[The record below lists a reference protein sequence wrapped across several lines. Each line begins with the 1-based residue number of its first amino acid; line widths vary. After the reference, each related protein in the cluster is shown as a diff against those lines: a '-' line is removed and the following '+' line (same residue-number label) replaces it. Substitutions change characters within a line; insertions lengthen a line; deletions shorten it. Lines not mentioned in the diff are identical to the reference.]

1 VDPGR
6 AKIPEGAAASRPQRS
21 VSHQG
26 FHIEPGGSRPVK
38 TQRADADNTVVS
50 VTISP
55 PIRVFAL
62 LGALAAT
69 ALVAFLFLVGRSG
82 SETGSLA
89 SPTPV
94 TRPAAKPAP
103 AGAKTPTTTP
113 RLTPR
118 PAAVQ
123 TKSGF
128 PLPVDRALRHHRVV
142 VVFVYMPGARVDAV
156 VRAEARAGALRSGA
170 GYVAISALSEPLVRL
185 LVAKTGVLPDPAVVI
200 VKRPGVITTTLSV
213 TDRETVAQ
221 AVAQAKR

>member
-1 VDPGR
+1 
-6 AKIPEGAAASRPQRS
+6 
-21 VSHQG
+21 
-26 FHIEPGGSRPVK
+26 
-38 TQRADADNTVVS
+38 

-69 ALVAFLFLVGRSG
+69 ALTAFLFLAGRSG
-82 SETGSLA
+82 SDVARVS

-94 TRPAAKPAP
+94 TRPTVKTRPAAPKTP
-103 AGAKTPTTTP
+103 AKTPQRTQ
-113 RLTPR
+113 RL
-118 PAAVQ
+118 AVQ

-142 VVFVYMPGARVDAV
+142 VVVVYMPGAGVDSV
-156 VRAEARAGALRSGA
+156 VRAEARAGARRSRVGF
-170 GYVAISALSEPLVRL
+170 VAISALSEPLVRP

-200 VKRPGVITTTLSV
+200 VKRPGVVTATLGV